1 MAIVNVVIERPR
13 EQVWDVLSDGYA
25 FKDWVMGTQDV
36 RDVDANWPEV
46 GSAIQYS
53 FGWGPL
59 TLKGRTVVR
68 QVEPGHRLGLEADAG
83 LLGTA
88 RIVIEL
94 DDWGGDT
101 VVVLDE
107 HPLRGPS
114 YLLHNTVTDA
124 VLLLRGRPMVQ
135 KLAKLVERRH
145 PRAGG

>member
-13 EQVWDVLSDGYA
+13 DQVWDVLSDGYA
-25 FKDWVMGTQDV
+25 FKDWVVGTQDI
-36 RDVDANWPEV
+36 RAVDANWPEV
-46 GSAIQYS
+46 GSAIQYA

-59 TLKGRTVVR
+59 TINGRTVVR
-68 QVEPGHRLGLEADAG
+68 QMEPERRLGLEADAG
-83 LLGTA
+83 ILGTA

-94 DDWGGDT
+94 DEWGGDT
-101 VVVLDE
+101 VVILDE

-135 KLAKLVERRH
+135 NLAKLVERRH
-145 PRAGG
+145 PA

>member
-25 FKDWVMGTQDV
+25 FQEWVVGTREI
-36 RDVDANWPEV
+36 RDVDADWPEL
-46 GSAIQYS
+46 GSSIHYS

-59 TLKGRTVVR
+59 TLDGQTVVR
-68 QVEPGHRLGLEADAG
+68 QVEPGRRLGLEADAG

-94 DDWGGDT
+94 DEWGEDT
-101 VVVLDE
+101 VVILDE

-135 KLAKLVERRH
+135 NLAKLVARRH
-145 PRAGG
+145 PL